1 MDAKEKWGQ
10 LTEANRERLLEKHRD
25 CEVQWEWFDSVEEMF
40 KEDMEAIGVYVE
52 AMYFSGFWCQGDGAC
67 FNGYVRDWRK
77 FLPAVGKP
85 ELADMAVGQGVSFKW
100 ESEGRYCHE
109 NTAVF
114 ATSGLRINNPYDEE
128 DDEVRH
134 VMWNAVN
141 GEGGSLYAASDVFIE
156 FLKDKMRDLYRQ
168 LEEEHEHLTSDEVVT
183 EYILEY
189 EEEDIDELL
198 DEQRE
203 EQEGQEEHVMV

>member
-1 MDAKEKWGQ
+1 MDAKEKWDQ

-25 CEVQWEWFDSVEEMF
+25 CEVQWEWWDSVEEMF

-52 AMYFSGFWCQGDGAC
+52 AMYFSGFWSQGDGAC
-67 FNGYVRDWRK
+67 FNGHIRNWRD
-77 FLPAVGKP
+77 FLTAVKRPDLIEVVDEHG
-85 ELADMAVGQGVSFKW
+85 ASFDW
-100 ESEGRYCHE
+100 STRGRYCHE
-109 NTAVF
+109 NTVEF
-114 ATSGLRINNPYDEE
+114 GIDGLWINNPYDEE

-134 VMWNAVN
+134 AMWNAVN
-141 GEGGSLYAASDVFIE
+141 GEGGPLYATSNVFVE

-183 EYILEY
+183 EYILEH

-198 DEQRE
+198 GEQRE

>member
-1 MDAKEKWGQ
+1 MEAKEKWDQ
-10 LTEANRERLLEKHRD
+10 LTEANRERLLEKHRN
-25 CEVQWEWFDSVEEMF
+25 CEVQWEWWDSVEEMF
-40 KEDMEAIGVYVE
+40 REDMEAIGVYVE
-52 AMYFSGFWCQGDGAC
+52 VMYFSGFWCQGDGAC
-67 FNGYVRDWRK
+67 FNGYVNDWVK
-77 FLPAVGKP
+77 FLTAVEKSELVEEAVGH
-85 ELADMAVGQGVSFKW
+85 DVSFNW
-100 ESEGRYCHE
+100 SSDGRYCHE
-109 NTAVF
+109 NTIEF
-114 ATSGLRINNPYDEE
+114 EIDGLWINNPHDEE

-141 GEGGSLYAASDVFIE
+141 GEGGLLYAASDILIE

-183 EYILEY
+183 EYILEH

>member
-1 MDAKEKWGQ
+1 MDAKEKWNQ
-10 LTEANRERLLEKHRD
+10 LTEVNREQLLEKHRD
-25 CEVQWEWFDSVEEMF
+25 CEVQWNWWDNVEEMF
-40 KEDMEAIGVYVE
+40 KEDMKAIGVYVE

-67 FNGYVRDWRK
+67 FNGYVNDWVK
-77 FLPAVGKP
+77 FLTAVEKP
-85 ELADMAVGQGVSFKW
+85 ELVEEAVGHDVSFKW
-100 ESEGRYCHE
+100 QSMGRYSHE
-109 NTAVF
+109 NTVVF
-114 ATSGLRINNPYDEE
+114 ETSGLWVDNPYDEE

-134 VMWNAVN
+134 VMWNAIN
-141 GEGGSLYAASDVFIE
+141 KEGGPIYAVSDDLVE

-183 EYILEY
+183 EYILEH

>member
-1 MDAKEKWGQ
+1 MDAKEKWDQ
-10 LTEANRERLLEKHRD
+10 LTEANRKRLLDKHRN
-25 CEVQWEWFDSVEEMF
+25 CEVQWEWWDSVEEMF

-77 FLPAVGKP
+77 FLLAVGKP
-85 ELADMAVGQGVSFKW
+85 ELTGVVAEQGVSLGW
-100 ESEGRYCHE
+100 GSEGRYCHE
-109 NTAVF
+109 NTVVF
-114 ATSGLRINNPYDEE
+114 ETSGLWIDNPYDEDE
-128 DDEVRH
+128 EEVRH

-141 GEGGSLYAASDVFIE
+141 GEGGPLYAASDVLVE
-156 FLKDKMRDLYRQ
+156 FLKDKMRDLYGQ

-183 EYILEY
+183 EYILEH

-198 DEQRE
+198 GEQRE